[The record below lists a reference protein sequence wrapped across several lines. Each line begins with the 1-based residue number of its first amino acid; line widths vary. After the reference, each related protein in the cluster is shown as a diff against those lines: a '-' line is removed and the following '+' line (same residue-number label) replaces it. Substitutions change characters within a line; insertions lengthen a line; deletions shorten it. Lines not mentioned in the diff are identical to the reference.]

1 MPRAGL
7 GPDRVLQEGLRLL
20 DEEGVAAVSL
30 ATLATRLG
38 VKRPSLY
45 NHVSSTEALRDG
57 LLILVLDDVAQAVE
71 KTLSRSGRAALME
84 LMQTL
89 RAYVVR
95 YPRRI
100 DLLLLSAEGGGPEL
114 RHAAE
119 RLYSLVM
126 NVLADYGLTGA
137 RAVHAVRTLRALWL
151 GFSLIDTQGGYAMD
165 VPVEESFR
173 FAMEAMHK
181 FFAGARGKSQSAR
194 SGPQ

>member
-1 MPRAGL
+1 MPRTGL
-7 GPDRVLQEGLRLL
+7 GTDRVLQEGLRLL
-20 DEEGVAAVSL
+20 DEEGIAAVSL
-30 ATLATRLG
+30 ATLAARLG

-45 NHVSSTEALRDG
+45 NHVSSMEALREG
-57 LLILVLDDVAQAVE
+57 LLALVLEDVAQAAE
-71 KTLSRSGRAALME
+71 KALSRSSRAGFMEVTQAL
-84 LMQTL
+84 
-89 RAYVVR
+89 RSYVVR

-181 FFAGARGKSQSAR
+181 SFAAARRKLEPA
-194 SGPQ
+194 P